1 MYSTF
6 SCGAIC
12 VKVSQL
18 LSLWGRNRDDQG
30 WTNREGRENK
40 HWKHGQN
47 RTLLELELNCPAG
60 TSGTAVTPGVIEWS
74 LTPQRLFIKADS
86 LGGDSQGSIYGR
98 ELRPWTIMLNSTKGQ
113 SSGQLLLLELTVCLL
128 LIRPAAANC
137 ASLQR
142 SRFISLL
149 PALIYSEGGRGC
161 ERAG

>member
-1 MYSTF
+1 MGLYVWKRP
-6 SCGAIC
+6 SCPVCG
-12 VKVSQL
+12 
-18 LSLWGRNRDDQG
+18 GGTGTTRDEQTEKEG
-30 WTNREGRENK
+30 KTNIGNMAM
-40 HWKHGQN
+40 N

-74 LTPQRLFIKADS
+74 LTPQQLFIKADS

-113 SSGQLLLLELTVCLL
+113 SSGQLPLLELNARLL

-142 SRFISLL
+142 SWFISLL

-161 ERAG
+161 EWAG